1 MGIPALDGGGRALA
15 IRESSG
21 ESDRESGGVR
31 TGMNQVYVREWNGQP
46 DEWTDGNGMDE
57 HIGGLVNE
65 WGNGCAER
73 FEGECVG
80 CVGVGEIVGL
90 RKRLGVAVAGCL
102 PLLFFFLSLSFFWGG
117 FWNVSVWLGLGF

>member
-1 MGIPALDGGGRALA
+1 M
-15 IRESSG
+15 
-21 ESDRESGGVR
+21 
-31 TGMNQVYVREWNGQP
+31 REWNGQP

-90 RKRLGVAVAGCL
+90 RKRLGCCCRWLFAPSFFL
-102 PLLFFFLSLSFFWGG
+102 PFSFFFLGRFLERFSVVGFGFLKRFICRVCVSARLCVPGAYCFW
-117 FWNVSVWLGLGF
+117 VSG

>member
-1 MGIPALDGGGRALA
+1 M
-15 IRESSG
+15 
-21 ESDRESGGVR
+21 
-31 TGMNQVYVREWNGQP
+31 REWNGQP

-80 CVGVGEIVGL
+80 CVGVGGNCGVEEKVG
-90 RKRLGVAVAGCL
+90 V
-102 PLLFFFLSLSFFWGG
+102 LLSLVVCPFFFLSLFSFFCGV
-117 FWNVSVWLGLGF
+117 FFSLPLSFLVMVLV